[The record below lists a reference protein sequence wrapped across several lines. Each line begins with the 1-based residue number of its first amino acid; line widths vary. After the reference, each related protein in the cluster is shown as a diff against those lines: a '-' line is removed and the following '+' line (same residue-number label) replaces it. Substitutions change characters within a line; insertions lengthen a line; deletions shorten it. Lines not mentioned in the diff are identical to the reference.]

1 MLEQFSYLA
10 QIIGVV
16 LVIAS
21 LVYVGRQ
28 LKQNTLMMQAQASG
42 ERVQRDS
49 ELNAQVSGNA
59 EFAELWLKGIGSFDS
74 LSEAER
80 TRLVLF
86 SRSAIVHWHNMFKLH
101 RQALLPD
108 SDWQE
113 VVWLI
118 ENVICGRQDT
128 LEAWKLFRG
137 SFDPAF
143 REFLDVHLLSS
154 E

>member
-21 LVYVGRQ
+21 LVYVGKQ

-42 ERVQRDS
+42 ERVQRDA
-49 ELNAQVSGNA
+49 ELNAQISGSA
-59 EFAELWLKGIGSFDS
+59 EFAELRLEGIENFESP
-74 LSEAER
+74 SEAER

-86 SRSAIVHWHNMFKLH
+86 SRSAIAHWHSMFKLH
-101 RQALLPD
+101 QQELLSD
-108 SDWQE
+108 SNWNE
-113 VVWLI
+113 VVGSV
-118 ENVICGRQDT
+118 ENVIRGRQDT
-128 LEAWKLFRG
+128 LAAWKLFRD

-143 REFLDVHLLSS
+143 REFLDVRLLGTS
-154 E
+154 